1 MEVRLPKAPA
11 RKVQPGHHKMRWFVL
26 GLGLFLLGGL
36 TAVGYGT
43 MIWLAYFAGS
53 EPTPAQVELLD
64 AARELVQNGAI
75 MLGAFIFGWLAGQ
88 VR

>member
-1 MEVRLPKAPA
+1 
-11 RKVQPGHHKMRWFVL
+11 MRWFVL

>member
-1 MEVRLPKAPA
+1 
-11 RKVQPGHHKMRWFVL
+11 MRWFVL
-26 GLGLFLLGGL
+26 GLGLLLLGGL

-43 MIWLAYFAGS
+43 MIWLAYFAEA
-53 EPTPAQVELLD
+53 EPTAAQVELLNT
-64 AARELVQNGAI
+64 ARGLVQNGAI

>member
-11 RKVQPGHHKMRWFVL
+11 RKVQPGHHKVRWFVL

-36 TAVGYGT
+36 TLGGYVT
-43 MIWLAYFAGS
+43 MIWLAHFAGA
-53 EPTPAQVELLD
+53 EPTPTQVELLNT
-64 AARELVQNGAI
+64 ARELVQNGAI